1 MASQGQV
8 TEIVAPSNERS
19 GVVPI
24 RIRKRI
30 LFVTNSNEYG
40 GAEKHLLE
48 LVRRLR
54 GPGIRIS
61 LLCLDMDLFSGR
73 VGPDHDDIE
82 VKTCARPPQ
91 FLRDWVSLFRNIRPD
106 VVIFVYG
113 WFWAIPCVAVIGAWI
128 AGVRRRFSIQ
138 HLMYPRYSV
147 SPQVVAAIRRQR
159 SLRSILRRLLGR
171 QPALTPASLAFANQ
185 PLEDLEWPLCIIA
198 SASTPI
204 QIRRS
209 AYFYSA
215 VICVSGA
222 LRDSLLKD
230 FGFPARK
237 VKTVHNGIS
246 VSEFIPSEDRRP
258 GIRERLGCNP
268 HEFVL
273 VCVARLSEQKRIDIL
288 LETLARVLRD
298 GVGCKCIIVG
308 DGPLKNQLIEQAKS
322 NGLTGHVFFE
332 GFHEDVRPY
341 LQAGSAF
348 ILTSDTE
355 GLPLSILEAMACGLP
370 SIVTNVGGNTELI
383 THRVNGL
390 IVPRESVDAIA
401 EAISYLANN
410 PEQRAQ
416 MGKMARARVCEA
428 FDIEKA
434 MADIQ
439 GVILSK

>member
-1 MASQGQV
+1 
-8 TEIVAPSNERS
+8 
-19 GVVPI
+19 
-24 RIRKRI
+24 
-30 LFVTNSNEYG
+30 
-40 GAEKHLLE
+40 
-48 LVRRLR
+48 
-54 GPGIRIS
+54 
-61 LLCLDMDLFSGR
+61 MDLFSGR

-91 FLRDWVSLFRNIRPD
+91 FLRDWVSLFREIRPD

-138 HLMYPRYSV
+138 HLMYPRYPV
-147 SPQVVAAIRRQR
+147 SPQEVAAIRRQR
-159 SLRSILRRLLGR
+159 SLRGILRRLLGR
-171 QPALTPASLAFANQ
+171 QQDLIPAGTAEAAKADLLAI
-185 PLEDLEWPLCIIA
+185 EWPLCIIA
-198 SASTPI
+198 SASTLI

-246 VSEFIPSEDRRP
+246 VSEFIPSEDRRS

-273 VCVARLSEQKRIDIL
+273 VCVARLCEQKRIDIL
-288 LETLARVLRD
+288 LDTLARVLRD

-322 NGLTGHVFFE
+322 IGLTGHVFFE

-390 IVPRESVDAIA
+390 IVPRESVEAIA

-410 PEQRAQ
+410 PEQRAR

-439 GVILSK
+439 GVILSQ